1 MELRGGKRESAS
13 EQATERGELIR
24 RPRRTGREPS
34 DGGGDVE
41 WPERKE
47 KKRERRNAE
56 RAEKAMLGVKGEKE
70 KAGREETASGPIEKS
85 SEERERRNG
94 ERANKEM
101 LGGKRADK

>member
-41 WPERKE
+41 W
-47 KKRERRNAE
+47 
-56 RAEKAMLGVKGEKE
+56 
-70 KAGREETASGPIEKS
+70 
-85 SEERERRNG
+85 SEEREIRDG
-94 ERANKEM
+94 ERAKREM
-101 LGGKRADK
+101 LGG

>member
-70 KAGREETASGPIEKS
+70 KAGREEMVSGPIEKS
-85 SEERERRNG
+85 LEERG
-94 ERANKEM
+94 EKKEWRA
-101 LGGKRADK
+101 GR